1 MIAELKPYP
10 EYKESGQKWL
20 GDVPKHWE
28 VRRTK
33 FLLREMDSRSMTGRE
48 QLLRVSQYTGVTQR
62 KSADGSDAPDTRAAS
77 LKGYKIV
84 HKSDLVINIMLAWNG
99 SMGVS
104 RFDGIVS
111 PAYCV
116 YRLNPEVMP
125 WYFHELLRL
134 PAYKGRI
141 KSASTGVVES
151 RLRLYSDD
159 LGCIEALLPPPAEQ
173 AAIVS
178 FLDHWNGRLEKAIR
192 SKRRVIALLQE
203 QKQAII
209 HRAVTRGLDPK
220 VLLKDSGI
228 PWLGDIPA
236 HWEVRK
242 IKSLVSTKGGMTP
255 NKGVQRYWVGQTP
268 WVSPKDMKVP
278 EIFDSR
284 DHISESALKETGIGL
299 IPPHS
304 VLIVVRG
311 MILARTF
318 PTAVTRVPLTI
329 NQDMKALIPRPELSA
344 DYFAALLIGI
354 KSDLLQLVELAGHG
368 TCCLRTDAWGNF
380 YLPLPPI
387 DEQEAITSH
396 LHGELSTLTT
406 AISRFEREITL
417 LREYR
422 TRLTADVVTGK
433 LDVRAAAAQLPEEAE
448 DEPLPDPEI
457 PEEETDL
464 EEVEG

>member
-1 MIAELKPYP
+1 MIADLKPYP
-10 EYKESGQKWL
+10 EYKESGQEWL
-20 GDVPKHWE
+20 GHVPSHWE

-62 KSADGSDAPDTRAAS
+62 KSADGSDAPDSRAAS

-173 AAIVS
+173 AAIVR

-192 SKRRVIALLQE
+192 SKRKQLSLISEMLVSVTQEAMASSKNTIRIWSGVEIMSRPVDRDSTPSFVRVGLYNRGRGIFQKPACPGDELGDSDFYWIEEGDLVISGQFAWEGSVALVRSTESGCIASHRYPVIRGRKEVISSSALL
-203 QKQAII
+203 AILRSSYGAMI
-209 HRAVTRGLDPK
+209 LNENSRGAAGRNRPLNFRS
-220 VLLKDSGI
+220 LLKERI
-228 PWLGDIPA
+228 PIP
-236 HWEVRK
+236 
-242 IKSLVSTKGGMTP
+242 SFDD
-255 NKGVQRYWVGQTP
+255 QRR
-268 WVSPKDMKVP
+268 
-278 EIFDSR
+278 I
-284 DHISESALKETGIGL
+284 A
-299 IPPHS
+299 
-304 VLIVVRG
+304 
-311 MILARTF
+311 
-318 PTAVTRVPLTI
+318 
-329 NQDMKALIPRPELSA
+329 
-344 DYFAALLIGI
+344 
-354 KSDLLQLVELAGHG
+354 DLL
-368 TCCLRTDAWGNF
+368 
-380 YLPLPPI
+380 
-387 DEQEAITSH
+387 EQEHAVSQS
-396 LHGELSTLTT
+396 LMRLTKF
-406 AISRFEREITL
+406 IN
-417 LREYR
+417 EYR

-448 DEPLPDPEI
+448 EEPLPDPEV
-457 PEEETDL
+457 PEEETEL